1 MIWSSKQSPED
12 VVVVNTNTP
21 ASPTSGEQPS
31 DTTLVTGDAAM
42 SGHMMNTAG
51 AETFTIMTNE
61 TLGWKAG
68 KPTGA
73 HTGTVNVKDGELL
86 VKDDQII
93 GGEFTFDMTSLQMLD
108 TNNPRLL
115 SEIKEKFFETTKY
128 PESKFVLHSVTESG
142 NEYMVNGDLTIKDVT
157 KAISFPATIDMNGNT
172 ISAKATFAV
181 DKTTWNLHHWDNI
194 MNKYLQFM
202 IDMTLTK

>member
-1 MIWSSKQSPED
+1 MWSSKQAPD
-12 VVVVNTNTP
+12 NIVVVKTNTP

-31 DTTLVTGDAAM
+31 DTTLVTGSTAT
-42 SGHMMNTAG
+42 SGHTMDTTG
-51 AETFTIMTNE
+51 AEIFTIAANE

-73 HTGTVNVKDGELL
+73 HTGTVNVKEGNLL
-86 VKDDQII
+86 VKDDQIV
-93 GGEFTFDMTSLQMLD
+93 GGDFVFDMPSLKMLD

-115 SEIKEKFFETTKY
+115 ADIKEKFFESTKY
-128 PESKFVLHSVTESG
+128 PESKFILHSVVESG
-142 NEYMVNGDLTIKDVT
+142 DEYMVSGDLTIKDVT
-157 KAISFPATIDMNGNT
+157 KSISFPATIDMNGDT
-172 ISAKATFAV
+172 ISANAVFAV

-202 IDMTLTK
+202 IDMTWSK